1 MKYVHLP
8 YVALHKSVGIS
19 LLGVGIQNMAAI
31 QHPALMHT
39 LDGSIHTLDGSLR
52 YFPRAL
58 LDLLTAECVWCLL
71 QEWSTDYVWSASR
84 VASGLHWLSELQ

>member
-1 MKYVHLP
+1 
-8 YVALHKSVGIS
+8 
-19 LLGVGIQNMAAI
+19 
-31 QHPALMHT
+31 MHT